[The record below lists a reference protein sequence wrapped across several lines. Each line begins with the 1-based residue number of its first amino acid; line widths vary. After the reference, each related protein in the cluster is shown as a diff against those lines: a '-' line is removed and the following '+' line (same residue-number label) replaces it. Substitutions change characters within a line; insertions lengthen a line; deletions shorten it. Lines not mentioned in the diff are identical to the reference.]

1 MSIQKA
7 EIVVPYLLVEG
18 KDDQYVVNAICN
30 RYNLPKNFEVW
41 QCDGIDN
48 LLRQIP
54 IRIKVREERLGIII
68 DTDVDLAGR
77 WKQLVNLLSPF
88 GYQIS
93 VQPDSNG
100 SILSSNISPCVV
112 GIWLMPDNRTSGMI
126 EDFARILI
134 PEGDLLRSYAEG
146 ILSDIGSAGM
156 PTSKMFIAPSVDT
169 YLARLARNARST
181 DGAGNHKVLSRSQP
195 RIVPQLRK
203 MA

>member
-1 MSIQKA
+1 
-7 EIVVPYLLVEG
+7 LL
-18 KDDQYVVNAICN
+18 K
-30 RYNLPKNFEVW
+30 
-41 QCDGIDN
+41 
-48 LLRQIP
+48 QIP
-54 IRIKVREERLGIII
+54 IRIKVREERLGITI

-146 ILSDIGSAGM
+146 ILSDMGSAGIANFKDVHR
-156 PTSKMFIAPSVDT
+156 SKALIHTWLAWQETPGVPMGQAITKS
-169 YLARLARNARST
+169 YLDHNHELCLSFVKWLNALF
-181 DGAGNHKVLSRSQP
+181 N
-195 RIVPQLRK
+195 
-203 MA
+203 